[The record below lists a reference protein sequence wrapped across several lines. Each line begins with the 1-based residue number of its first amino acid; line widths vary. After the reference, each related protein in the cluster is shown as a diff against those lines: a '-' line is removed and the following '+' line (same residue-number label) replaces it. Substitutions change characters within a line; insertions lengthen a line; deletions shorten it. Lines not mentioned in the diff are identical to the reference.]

1 MIKELPV
8 MVMKTDLLNVMLIT
22 GLLRIANTAKML
34 VILVLLPKKVLLDFS
49 VKQLQVIL
57 QLVSYNISLMP
68 AVGLPYAM
76 IEFRITNK
84 LKVLSEVIWMLL
96 DTKTVKF
103 SLKSN
108 QILLITMVSLDQTLL
123 VSLFIILQMIVLVLK
138 QAIVIVQ
145 TLGINILMC
154 IAHTVKIY
162 MLFVVNF

>member
-49 VKQLQVIL
+49 VKQLQVTL

>member
-34 VILVLLPKKVLLDFS
+34 VILVLLPKKVHLDFM